1 MFLIRC
7 NVIVLYSCAVCL
19 KKGTKLKELKVWN
32 YVVSFMDSHGENCSP
47 FLQPSFHC
55 PPSDIYLSDQF
66 AFRPTG
72 STTAAIVTLLHLITS
87 FDTVRHST
95 LLNKMSNMAIP
106 KQFSSFK
113 RQYLENGRRY
123 VHSQETMWANST
135 MLTSP
140 QGKFLQHLY
149 RADGR

>member
-1 MFLIRC
+1 MWYRSW
-7 NVIVLYSCAVCL
+7 IVM
-19 KKGTKLKELKVWN
+19 ERI
-32 YVVSFMDSHGENCSP
+32 VVRSYIYP
-47 FLQPSFHC
+47 FFHC
-55 PPSDIYLSDQF
+55 PPSNIYLSDQF

-72 STTAAIVTLLHLITS
+72 STTAAIVALLHLITS
-87 FDTVRHST
+87 MLVNSTYVPVVALDFIKAFDTVRHST

-106 KQFSSFK
+106 KQLSSFK